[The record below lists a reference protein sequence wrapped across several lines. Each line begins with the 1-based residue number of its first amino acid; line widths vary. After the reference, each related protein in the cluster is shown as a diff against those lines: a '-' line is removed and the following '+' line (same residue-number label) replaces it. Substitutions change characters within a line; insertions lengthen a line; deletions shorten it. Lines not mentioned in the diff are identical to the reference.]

1 MVSGSLLVETTL
13 LPENGLR
20 DYESNVIV
28 PYRNAVNARQ
38 GVLYRKCSKLGA
50 INQRG
55 PEKLAVN
62 FVAACLHDEPYHRFE
77 LH

>member
-13 LPENGLR
+13 LPDNGLR

-28 PYRNAVNARQ
+28 PYRYTVDAGQ
-38 GVLYRKCSKLGA
+38 GVLYRKCSKPGA

-55 PEKLAVN
+55 PEELTVN